1 MRREKFSLTD
11 YVFASTKTSMDI
23 EFDPAKDELNIAKHG
38 VSLGFGAVVFLDD
51 SHLLLASS
59 RPIDGED
66 RFKLIGMVDGKLYTV
81 VHVFRGNVVRFISVR
96 RSNDG
101 EERLYHRP

>member
-23 EFDPAKDELNIAKHG
+23 EFDPAKDELNIAKH
-38 VSLGFGAVVFLDD
+38 VISLVFGAVVFLDD

-81 VHVFRGNVVRFISVR
+81 IHVCRGNVVRFISVR

>member
-38 VSLGFGAVVFLDD
+38 ISLGFGAVVFLDD

-81 VHVFRGNVVRFISVR
+81 IHVCRGNVVRFISVR

>member
-38 VSLGFGAVVFLDD
+38 ISLGFGAVVFLDD
-51 SHLLLASS
+51 SHLLLASP

-81 VHVFRGNVVRFISVR
+81 VHVYRGNVVRFVSVR

>member
-1 MRREKFSLTD
+1 MNS
-11 YVFASTKTSMDI
+11 
-23 EFDPAKDELNIAKHG
+23 EFDPDKDRLNVAKHG
-38 VSLGFGAVVFLDD
+38 VSLGFGARVFSDD
-51 SHLLLASS
+51 AHLVLASA

-66 RFKLIGMVDGKLYTV
+66 RFKVIGLVDGKLYTA
-81 VHVFRGNVVRFISVR
+81 VHVHRGDAVRFISVR